1 MLTQLALAYDLVLP
15 TSVITSV
22 ELALAPLPETEVV
35 QVQVRS
41 FEHET
46 AATETTAAM
55 INNFFLMHSLKFKSK
70 CSN

>member
-1 MLTQLALAYDLVLP
+1 VLTQLALACDLVLP

-46 AATETTAAM
+46 AAIEATAA
-55 INNFFLMHSLKFKSK
+55 NNTNFFIMYGFII
-70 CSN
+70 

>member
-1 MLTQLALAYDLVLP
+1 VLTQLALACDLVLP

-41 FEHET
+41 FEQET
-46 AATETTAAM
+46 ATTDTIAATN
-55 INNFFLMHSLKFKSK
+55 NNFFIVFSFNL
-70 CSN
+70 